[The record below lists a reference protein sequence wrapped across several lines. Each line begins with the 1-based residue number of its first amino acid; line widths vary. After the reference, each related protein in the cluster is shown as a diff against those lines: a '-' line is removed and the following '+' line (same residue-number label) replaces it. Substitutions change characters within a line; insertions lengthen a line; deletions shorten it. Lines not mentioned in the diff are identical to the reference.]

1 MSKSKTA
8 AANQSVAVS
17 FVLKKP
23 HTHAGRQYQP
33 GESITVTADQKAW
46 LESLG
51 VIGQKEERNHG

>member
-8 AANQSVAVS
+8 AAKHPAAAS

-23 HTHAGRQYQP
+23 HTQAGRLYQP
-33 GESITVTADQKAW
+33 GESITVNADQQAW

-51 VIGQKEERNHG
+51 VIGQKEESNHG